1 MIEIG
6 IGLLIIAIGSFGQ
19 SSSYVP
25 INKIRD
31 WSWESF
37 WLVQGIFAW
46 LVFPYLGA
54 MLAVPEGSTLL
65 ELWCSP
71 GSLGAVIYGMLW
83 GVGGLTFGLS
93 MRYLGVALGQSIAL
107 GTCAGFGTLFPA
119 LFGGTNLFEG
129 TGLILLTGVCIT
141 LAGIAVIGYAGSL
154 RARNM
159 SEEEKKAAVKDFALT
174 KGLAVALL
182 AGVMSAC
189 FNLGLESG
197 NEVLAKAKE
206 AGASDL
212 FALNPVILLVTL
224 GGFCTNA
231 VYCIFQNVK
240 NGTGKDYF
248 SVSGG
253 TLLNNVLFCALAGV
267 LWYSQFFGLGMGKS
281 YFSDSPVMLAFS
293 WSILMSLNVIFSNV
307 WGILLK
313 EWKGVDRRTI
323 VVLITG
329 MCILILSLIISE
341 YSLIKIDM
349 IILRNNERLM
359 AEIDRIAEVAGYLW
373 TKGWA
378 ERNGGNISVN
388 LTTLLSEEEK
398 ALPALVSSI
407 PLQEAMTAL
416 CGHVFYVTGTGK
428 RMRYVAKDPFA
439 NGSLIRIAADGK
451 SYDILAE
458 QPIPPTSELPSH
470 LLMHNFLRAKGRDN
484 RVVLHTHPTDIIGM
498 THCKPFLDSEKIT
511 RTLWSMIPECRIIV
525 PKGVG
530 IVPYEIPGTLALAHA
545 TIRQLEEHDVVF
557 WEKHGILAV
566 GEDLIE
572 CFDAIDTLS
581 KSAQIYFSARMTGY
595 EPEGMTE
602 QQLDDLVPAFGL

>member
-1 MIEIG
+1 M
-6 IGLLIIAIGSFGQ
+6 
-19 SSSYVP
+19 
-25 INKIRD
+25 
-31 WSWESF
+31 
-37 WLVQGIFAW
+37 
-46 LVFPYLGA
+46 
-54 MLAVPEGSTLL
+54 
-65 ELWCSP
+65 
-71 GSLGAVIYGMLW
+71 
-83 GVGGLTFGLS
+83 
-93 MRYLGVALGQSIAL
+93 
-107 GTCAGFGTLFPA
+107 
-119 LFGGTNLFEG
+119 
-129 TGLILLTGVCIT
+129 
-141 LAGIAVIGYAGSL
+141 
-154 RARNM
+154 
-159 SEEEKKAAVKDFALT
+159 
-174 KGLAVALL
+174 
-182 AGVMSAC
+182 
-189 FNLGLESG
+189 
-197 NEVLAKAKE
+197 
-206 AGASDL
+206 
-212 FALNPVILLVTL
+212 
-224 GGFCTNA
+224 
-231 VYCIFQNVK
+231 
-240 NGTGKDYF
+240 
-248 SVSGG
+248 
-253 TLLNNVLFCALAGV
+253 
-267 LWYSQFFGLGMGKS
+267 
-281 YFSDSPVMLAFS
+281 
-293 WSILMSLNVIFSNV
+293 
-307 WGILLK
+307 
-313 EWKGVDRRTI
+313 
-323 VVLITG
+323 
-329 MCILILSLIISE
+329 
-341 YSLIKIDM
+341 
-349 IILRNNERLM
+349 
-359 AEIDRIAEVAGYLW
+359 
-373 TKGWA
+373 
-378 ERNGGNISVN
+378 N

-498 THCKPFLDSEKIT
+498 THCKSFLDSEKIT

>member
-329 MCILILSLIISE
+329 MCILILSFISE

-595 EPEGMTE
+595 EPEGMTD